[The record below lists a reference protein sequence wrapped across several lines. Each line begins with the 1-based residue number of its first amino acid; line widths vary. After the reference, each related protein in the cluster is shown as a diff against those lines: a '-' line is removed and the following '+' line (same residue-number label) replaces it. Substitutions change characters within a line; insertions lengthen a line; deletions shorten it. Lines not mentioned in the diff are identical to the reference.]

1 MRYRAGMV
9 SDQTFKDVFGYP
21 TMVRGLLRW
30 FAGDLH
36 GLAGLVDSLDL
47 DRLERHHEQSILPGA
62 EGSRLTQ
69 ASDIVWRAPFAGVLE
84 TQRRPWQQL
93 VMPWECQNEPNYL
106 MPVRTRA
113 YVDGQHLEGLKRR
126 RLPATARLA
135 PVLPIVVYTGGQEW
149 PVPPRVEDLLPPLP
163 GMPRPESPA
172 PVSAGRAL
180 LAGEGYLTLDIGAL
194 RPDDFDDGN
203 PASLLARLTNPA
215 PDASARH
222 ARMLLELLRDEPA
235 GLRRAAF
242 AWIREASGL
251 DLGDENMESVERMR
265 PAEQERHFD
274 GKLRFWRDRYR
285 AEGRASG
292 LAEGLATGLARERGL
307 LLRQATRKF
316 GAGNTTGLADL
327 LNGVDD
333 AARLDELGE
342 WIIDC
347 ATGAD
352 FIARARRVGN
362 GRV

>member
-1 MRYRAGMV
+1 MKAI
-9 SDQTFKDVFGYP
+9 
-21 TMVRGLLRW
+21 
-30 FAGDLH
+30 
-36 GLAGLVDSLDL
+36 
-47 DRLERHHEQSILPGA
+47 E
-62 EGSRLTQ
+62 
-69 ASDIVWRAPFAGVLE
+69 
-84 TQRRPWQQL
+84 
-93 VMPWECQNEPNYL
+93 
-106 MPVRTRA
+106 
-113 YVDGQHLEGLKRR
+113 
-126 RLPATARLA
+126 
-135 PVLPIVVYTGGQEW
+135 
-149 PVPPRVEDLLPPLP
+149 
-163 GMPRPESPA
+163 
-172 PVSAGRAL
+172 
-180 LAGEGYLTLDIGAL
+180 
-194 RPDDFDDGN
+194 
-203 PASLLARLTNPA
+203 PASP
-215 PDASARH
+215 S
-222 ARMLLELLRDEPA
+222 LLELLRDEPA
-235 GLRRAAF
+235 SLRRAAF